1 VKYCYFS
8 SPLGRLFLAGD
19 QDGLKYLK
27 FPTELNPE
35 SEAKFTEED
44 NQNFTDVQS
53 QLTDYFAGK
62 LKQFKL
68 KLAPHGTSF
77 QLQVL
82 EELSKIPYGKT
93 ISYGELASHIG
104 RAKASRAVGAANGR
118 NPLPIIIPCH
128 RVIGADGSLTG
139 FAGGLRIKS
148 TLLELEKKYR

>member
-1 VKYCYFS
+1 MKYCYFS

-35 SEAKFTEED
+35 NAAKFTEED
-44 NQNFTDVQS
+44 SQNFTDVQS

-68 KLAPHGTSF
+68 KLSPHGTLF

-82 EELSKIPYGKT
+82 EGLGKIPYGET
-93 ISYGELASHIG
+93 ISYGELASRIG
-104 RAKASRAVGAANGR
+104 HAKASRAVGAANGR